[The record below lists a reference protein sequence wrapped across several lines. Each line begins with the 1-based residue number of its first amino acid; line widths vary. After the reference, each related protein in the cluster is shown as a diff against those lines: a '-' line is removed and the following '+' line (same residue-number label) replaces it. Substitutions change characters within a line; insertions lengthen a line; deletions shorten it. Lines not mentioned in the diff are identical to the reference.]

1 MLNGCRVSECCRQK
15 QAKPKGVQ
23 VAASATKAEVQAD
36 KPETPA
42 SSSTPMDTSTVGK
55 DTSAQDDSKTAEE
68 PRKRINPLKRDMD
81 SAGILPSSQ
90 PTGSKDAEN
99 PTQTTKVDE
108 TASETPSA
116 AKETDPEPPSKLLR
130 KDEADTSI
138 SDAKPSA
145 AAAAAAAA
153 AAVAPA
159 AAAAAVAPAA
169 AAAPAAEAAPAD
181 AAAEEG
187 QASPESKEEEAKK
200 KDPIKKKLYALVGK
214 GNIQN
219 KLAAEAVA
227 DATKTPGGRATGVST
242 RAGRTGAAR
251 GQARSRGRARRGR
264 QSASRKAE

>member
-159 AAAAAVAPAA
+159 AAAA
-169 AAAPAAEAAPAD
+169 PAAEAAPAD

-251 GQARSRGRARRGR
+251 GQARSRGRARRER

>member
-15 QAKPKGVQ
+15 QAKPKGVR

-42 SSSTPMDTSTVGK
+42 SSSTPMDTSTVGR

-145 AAAAAAAA
+145 ASAA
-153 AAVAPA
+153 A

>member
-42 SSSTPMDTSTVGK
+42 SSSTPMDTSTVGR

-145 AAAAAAAA
+145 ASAAAAAA
-153 AAVAPA
+153 AAVT
-159 AAAAAVAPAA
+159 PAA

>member
-90 PTGSKDAEN
+90 PTGSKAAEN

-145 AAAAAAAA
+145 AAAA
-153 AAVAPA
+153 A

>member
-42 SSSTPMDTSTVGK
+42 SSSTPMDTSTVGR

-145 AAAAAAAA
+145 ASAA
-153 AAVAPA
+153 A